1 MAGSYIH
8 DDFLLETDQA
18 KRLYH
23 EYAADLPIIDY
34 HCHLP
39 PWEIASDR
47 RWDNIAQ
54 IWLYGDHYKWRA
66 MRSNGIGER
75 FCTGDAT
82 DREKFDAWART
93 VPYLVRNQLYPWT
106 QLELARYFGISEL
119 LGPDTAD
126 DIWDTCNAKLQ
137 EEWFSAH
144 GILKKFKVAVV
155 CTTDDPTDSLEH
167 HRSVAWSGSPGCL

>member
-1 MAGSYIH
+1 MSVAKSKVRGGEMARSYIH
-8 DDFLLETDQA
+8 DDFLLESDAA

-54 IWLYGDHYKWRA
+54 IWLNGDHYKWRA
-66 MRSNGIGER
+66 MRSNGVGER

-93 VPYLVRNQLYPWT
+93 VPYTVRNQLYPWT
-106 QLELARYFGISEL
+106 
-119 LGPDTAD
+119 
-126 DIWDTCNAKLQ
+126 
-137 EEWFSAH
+137 
-144 GILKKFKVAVV
+144 
-155 CTTDDPTDSLEH
+155 
-167 HRSVAWSGSPGCL
+167 